1 MQYKVSTEVINELG
15 EVLHPDKDGWV
26 PMDPK
31 SKIICKI
38 SFPKH
43 IRTITIH
50 WFEKKTSFVKICRN
64 LYTRKAYDFYFESLY
79 SDTHYCFN
87 HKYRHKYLYRWKK

>member
-15 EVLHPDKDGWV
+15 EVLRPDKDGWV
-26 PMDPK
+26 SMDPK

-38 SFPKH
+38 SFPNH
-43 IRTITIH
+43 IRMITIH
-50 WFEKKTSFVKICRN
+50 WFNKTSFAKICRN
-64 LYTRKAYDFYFESLY
+64 LYTKKAYDFYFESLY

-87 HKYRHKYLYRWKK
+87 HKYCHKYLHRWKK